1 MIKKII
7 GVIQIHVT
15 KERSTIKNNIW
26 KCSLILFFMA
36 LVSVYSSFFMDKKII
51 KKHENKKYLQELK
64 SSFVANKKRVNDL
77 RNEIIKKAQKKS
89 FGFIKPNKKDVITLL
104 K

>member
-7 GVIQIHVT
+7 RLMQLQMT

-64 SSFVANKKRVNDL
+64 SSFVANKKRFNDL
-77 RNEIIKKAQKKS
+77 RDEIIKRAQKKS
-89 FGFIKPNKKDVITLL
+89 FGFIEPNKKDVITLL

>member
-7 GVIQIHVT
+7 GVMQIHVT

-26 KCSLILFFMA
+26 KFSLILFFMA

>member
-7 GVIQIHVT
+7 GIMQIQIT
-15 KERSTIKNNIW
+15 KERLTIQNNIW
-26 KCSLILFFMA
+26 KSSLVLFFMA

-51 KKHENKKYLQELK
+51 KKHENKRFLQELK

-77 RNEIIKKAQKKS
+77 RNEIITRVQKEP
-89 FGFIKPNKKDVITLL
+89 FGFIEPNKKDVITLL

>member
-7 GVIQIHVT
+7 GLMQLHMT
-15 KERSTIKNNIW
+15 KERSAIKNNIW

-51 KKHENKKYLQELK
+51 KKHENKKSLQELK

-77 RNEIIKKAQKKS
+77 RNEIIKRVQKKS
-89 FGFIKPNKKDVITLL
+89 FGFIEPNKKDVITLL

>member
-1 MIKKII
+1 M
-7 GVIQIHVT
+7 QLHMT
-15 KERSTIKNNIW
+15 KDRSAIKNNIW

-51 KKHENKKYLQELK
+51 KKHENKKSLQELK

-77 RNEIIKKAQKKS
+77 RNEIIKRVQKKS
-89 FGFIKPNKKDVITLL
+89 FGFIEPDKKDVITLL

>member
-1 MIKKII
+1 MQIKM
-7 GVIQIHVT
+7 T
-15 KERSTIKNNIW
+15 KDRSTIKNNVW
-26 KCSLILFFMA
+26 KCSMMLFFMA

-51 KKHENKKYLQELK
+51 KKHENEKYLQELK

-77 RNEIIKKAQKKS
+77 RNEIITRAQKKS
-89 FGFIKPNKKDVITLL
+89 FGFIEPNKKDVITLQ

>member
-7 GVIQIHVT
+7 GVMQIHVT